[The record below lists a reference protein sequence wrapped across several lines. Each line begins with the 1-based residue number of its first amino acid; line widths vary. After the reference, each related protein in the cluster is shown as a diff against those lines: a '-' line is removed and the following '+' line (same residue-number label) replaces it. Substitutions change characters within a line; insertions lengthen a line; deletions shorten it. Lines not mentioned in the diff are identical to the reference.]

1 MTTQNSRADWLEGQ
15 SRLHFQK
22 LASLSARAVN
32 AQIMG
37 SVAAR
42 ADVVPTDIEK
52 VAIGG
57 FIRRAFSKALGA
69 GSKTVR
75 QAPKMG
81 RGYRPV
87 PQTRNVTPA
96 RPLAKTQPARPLAQ
110 TAVATPPQTMRQ
122 TAGAVPS
129 NVTMSGATAGATP
142 SNMTMSGATGRAG
155 PAAKKPKVDNALRM
169 RQEALES
176 AKRAQQAAAPTN
188 PNSIVSV
195 GAKPQAPAVAP
206 ASNVP
211 LGPNIIQPGAAA
223 PPSQM
228 LTDTANLRAAGLSPE
243 RATEI
248 ARRSNQKLSQ
258 TSKGHGGVKMTT
270 ALEGYDPRGFPLYR
284 PSVHLSADPLNAVLI
299 DIIERSMPSAALT
312 KTAGEVALIDDE
324 GIVKTASPINY
335 WHSPQGAIHLDFL
348 GGVYDINEDLAWHMA
363 KNAGLQKAAITKL
376 IAGAANLAGRGAR
389 AAGRARKTV
398 GQWARGQGKF
408 TGVAGKEGFN
418 PFQRGAQRAWQ
429 AGQRAKAAPGRWAR
443 GASQRATTAGR
454 GFADRVRQS
463 FTAGTQGRSAAQGP
477 RRGFRGSR
485 GRPPAAP
492 AGGGAPGGGVG
503 PYRSGGPAPSG
514 PAPTPGAAGGRVPEA
529 PLDMA
534 ALAGTH
540 PAARGAG
547 GVPKA
552 PAGGTDMAALAGTH
566 PAARAAAPPP
576 AAAGTRVPKAPPDP
590 NLPNAG
596 GSWQQPKVPQAPAA
610 AQDPLF
616 ALAQSGPRTPPK
628 VGKGP
633 VRTPDPNESWTLDLS
648 RARDVAQGHQVVP
661 GGRIPA
667 PPPTTAAG
675 QRARAAASAPPTGGA
690 AAQPPPAAAGT
701 GAVPQAPTPAAGSGA
716 VPQAPSAAGVAGTAT
731 DVAGAV
737 GGGGGGQQQQ
747 SGLIRRGLEGIGQ
760 EAKNWSQRA
769 RTMGS
774 LAGTATMVGVPLLGY
789 GALSTAG
796 KFLERSPNPHQYGM
810 AAPQHWQQS
819 HQM

>member
-75 QAPKMG
+75 QAPKM
-81 RGYRPV
+81 RQGYRPV

-96 RPLAKTQPARPLAQ
+96 RPLAKTQPARPPAKTQQAVDPLAQ
-110 TAVATPPQTMRQ
+110 TAAATPQNMRQ

-142 SNMTMSGATGRAG
+142 SNMTMSGATGRVG
-155 PAAKKPKVDNALRM
+155 PAAKKPKADNALRM

-176 AKRAQQAAAPTN
+176 ARRAQQAAAPTN

-258 TSKGHGGVKMTT
+258 TSKGHGGVKMTS

-284 PSVHLSADPLNAVLI
+284 PSVHLSADPLNDIIV

-312 KTAGEVALIDDE
+312 KTAAEMALIDDE

-335 WHSPQGAIHLDFL
+335 WNSPQGAIHLDFL
-348 GGVYDINEDLAWHMA
+348 GGVYDVDEDLAWHMA

-408 TGVAGKEGFN
+408 TGVSGKEGFN

-429 AGQRAKAAPGRWAR
+429 AGQRAKAAPGRWA
-443 GASQRATTAGR
+443 GSASQRATTAGR
-454 GFADRVRQS
+454 GFADRVRQGYQ
-463 FTAGTQGRSAAQGP
+463 AGAQGRSAVQGP
-477 RRGFRGSR
+477 APKFRGSR
-485 GRPPAAP
+485 GGGTPPQSGQPPFRAPDAGGPAASGAGAGRVP
-492 AGGGAPGGGVG
+492 QAPKLPNQGGAWQQPRPQATPQAGGGVPQAPKST
-503 PYRSGGPAPSG
+503 PKPSAPDADYDAFLQRAGPADEGLAGLAGRGPRTSKAGWGSG
-514 PAPTPGAAGGRVPEA
+514 EIDMGPIRTSAAGGTPTPGGVIPAPPVSSTGAAPS
-529 PLDMA
+529 PIPS
-534 ALAGTH
+534 GT
-540 PAARGAG
+540 PAG

-552 PAGGTDMAALAGTH
+552 PAATGG
-566 PAARAAAPPP
+566 
-576 AAAGTRVPKAPPDP
+576 VPKAP
-590 NLPNAG
+590 
-596 GSWQQPKVPQAPAA
+596 AA
-610 AQDPLF
+610 
-616 ALAQSGPRTPPK
+616 
-628 VGKGP
+628 
-633 VRTPDPNESWTLDLS
+633 
-648 RARDVAQGHQVVP
+648 
-661 GGRIPA
+661 
-667 PPPTTAAG
+667 
-675 QRARAAASAPPTGGA
+675 TGGGPSA
-690 AAQPPPAAAGT
+690 T
-701 GAVPQAPTPAAGSGA
+701 GA
-716 VPQAPSAAGVAGTAT
+716 AGTAT
-731 DVAGAV
+731 DVAGAAG

-747 SGLIRRGLEGIGQ
+747 PGLIRRGLEGIGQ

-774 LAGTATMVGVPLLGY
+774 LAGTATMIGVPLLGY